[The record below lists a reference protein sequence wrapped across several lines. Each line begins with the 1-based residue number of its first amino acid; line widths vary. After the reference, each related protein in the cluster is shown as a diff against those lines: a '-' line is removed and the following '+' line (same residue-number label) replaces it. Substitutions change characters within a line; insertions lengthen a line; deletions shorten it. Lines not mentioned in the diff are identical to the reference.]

1 MLLIVTQEVK
11 IQRDP
16 LPAYGLRCLPRFQ
29 ESLGLPYPRDAFFG
43 CPTLRVVERPRREQ
57 RSRLKTKSRGPEKS
71 GGSFLPTFPSTP
83 AWSQPLQQPQNPR
96 YAASDFEGANA
107 KIPDRTRNPRRR
119 PDVAPAASR
128 GGREIVFRAAQSG
141 AADPVGPQLRDRR

>member
-43 CPTLRVVERPRREQ
+43 CPTLSVVERPRREQ

-71 GGSFLPTFPSTP
+71 GGSLLPTFPSTP
-83 AWSQPLQQPQNPR
+83 
-96 YAASDFEGANA
+96 
-107 KIPDRTRNPRRR
+107 RRR
-119 PDVAPAASR
+119 ATGAPTLLFYLLSSSFP
-128 GGREIVFRAAQSG
+128 G
-141 AADPVGPQLRDRR
+141 

>member
-83 AWSQPLQQPQNPR
+83 DLEPAGAPPFVSSSFLPTFPSTPGVEPALAAGAKPEVCCAGLRGSQCQN
-96 YAASDFEGANA
+96 S
-107 KIPDRTRNPRRR
+107 
-119 PDVAPAASR
+119 
-128 GGREIVFRAAQSG
+128 
-141 AADPVGPQLRDRR
+141 